1 MFSFFFKAKNELE
14 KQNSLSPAD
23 TGEQRLN
30 NFLSFAKTTTEK
42 RKQIFDSLISFALES
57 NQWFKDE
64 LDEKNDKDDRAL
76 VFNFSSEYVE
86 RYMARLFPRNA
97 QTGIMDLGVKIH
109 STDKGSHEKQEKEIF
124 DIYRKYDIT
133 SILLEQ
139 GLNFLAGGAACLY
152 YPQDLITKRAS
163 IFSLDPRN
171 VFLGWSK
178 GELVQ
183 FAYREY
189 IGDGNY
195 NYTYWDLAVCVT
207 KDGANGAVT
216 TRKNQLGFIPFSW
229 IPNFPKPH
237 SHEGI
242 PKTNILYELDR
253 EYNSQASNYSKRV
266 AENTEPHLVVMSD
279 SVDIKNVDRGK
290 NKKTRLG
297 SADDMK
303 YLELKEGT
311 EIVNWLDKIEK
322 RISGKTGLINSA
334 GEVKTH
340 MSGTSLSY
348 QYGDMMDLIGFMRI
362 FWDKGIRQMNNAILT
377 YKFGADD
384 YQTDP
389 VYQPFIQQDFAARV
403 DQYEKMIKNDL
414 ITHLDAIDELRGV
427 ENAEEKLAEILAE
440 KETFNKLNIKSN
452 GQEPVKTAQGP
463 SGSGQ

>member
-1 MFSFFFKAKNELE
+1 MFSFFFAKKDDLAR
-14 KQNSLSPAD
+14 QNSLAVSD
-23 TGEQRLN
+23 TGEQRLD
-30 NFLSFAKTTTEK
+30 NFLSFAKSITEK
-42 RKQIFDSLISFALES
+42 RKQLFDELISFALES
-57 NQWFKDE
+57 NQWGKDE
-64 LDEKNDKDDRAL
+64 LAEKNDKDDRAL
-76 VFNFSSEYVE
+76 VFNFSGEYVE

-97 QTGIMDLGVKIH
+97 QTGIMDLGVKV
-109 STDKGSHEKQEKEIF
+109 HETNHQAKEKYEKEIF

-139 GLNFLAGGAACLY
+139 GLNFLAGGAGCLY
-152 YPQDLITKRAS
+152 YPRDGITKRAS

-178 GELVQ
+178 GEFVQ

-189 IGDGNY
+189 IGDGKY
-195 NYTYWDLAVCVT
+195 NYTYWDLACCVIRDGLTGVT
-207 KDGANGAVT
+207 KT
-216 TRKNQLGFIPFSW
+216 MKNEDGFIPFSW

-237 SHEGI
+237 SHEGC
-242 PKTNILYELDR
+242 PKTDLLYELDK
-253 EYNSQASNYSKRV
+253 EYNAQASNYSKRV

-297 SADDMK
+297 QGDDMK

-311 EIVNWLDKIEK
+311 EIMNWLEKIEK

-334 GEVKTH
+334 GEIKTH

-362 FWDKGIRQMNNAILT
+362 FWDKGIRNMNNAILT
-377 YKFGADD
+377 YKFGVNE

-389 VYQPFIQQDFAARV
+389 VYQPFIQQDFGARV
-403 DQYEKMIKNDL
+403 DQYDKMLKADL

-452 GQEPVKTAQGP
+452 GQEPVKPVQGP